1 MENQPNFNKVAIRLI
16 CQKMEER
23 GWNQTQLGQRLNMKP
38 SSIHRLVNANTIM
51 VEKLKQLSLV
61 FNYNFFKVLAD
72 QLDLPEPKKVVI
84 DPAEHAECLE
94 RIRELEIENRT
105 LLKVLKAED

>member
-1 MENQPNFNKVAIRLI
+1 MGNQLNFNKVAIRLI
-16 CQKMEER
+16 CEKMEER
-23 GWNQTQLGQRLNMKP
+23 GWSQTQLGQRLGMKP

-61 FNYNFFKVLAD
+61 FNYNFFEILAD
-72 QLDLPEPKKVVI
+72 QLDLPEPKKVI
-84 DPAEHAECLE
+84 INPSDYAECLE

-105 LLKVLKAED
+105 LLKILKSED